1 MEGREIEK
9 KRMVEESDS
18 KGVEKDRQG
27 DERDGVGTEESRSR
41 SQRKEENARLCSVR
55 K

>member
-27 DERDGVGTEESRSR
+27 DERDGVGTEE
-41 SQRKEENARLCSVR
+41 QQEQEPEERGKCETM
-55 K
+55 